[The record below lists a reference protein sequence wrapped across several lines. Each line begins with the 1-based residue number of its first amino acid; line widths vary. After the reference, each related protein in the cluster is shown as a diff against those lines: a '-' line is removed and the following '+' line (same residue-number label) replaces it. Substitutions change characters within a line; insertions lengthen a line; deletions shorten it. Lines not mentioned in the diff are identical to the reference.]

1 MEHLL
6 LYIIVALLACAV
18 PAGLYALYLE
28 HKSEYPSST
37 VKGVLAI
44 WIVAFILC
52 AVALL
57 V

>member
-37 VKGVLAI
+37 VKCVLAI